1 MRRSYK
7 WISAIAGTFFF
18 GIFLVSCEEE
28 LSTLG
33 EGVVPDEPFNTGQA
47 EFDVFASNK
56 RVVAVQTNKLP
67 LYQAG
72 VYNDRVFGRRQ
83 AIITSQL
90 TFPNLQ
96 GNPTFGNFSQQR
108 EDTADSDDDDNTIN
122 ENETVKEVILYLP
135 YQLVPATN
143 RDRDGDG
150 VQDELESPEDREDP
164 NSDQDGDGLTDQE
177 ERVRGTNP
185 FDPDT
190 DGDGI
195 PDDEDEETVINPFAN
210 TFALDSIFSG
220 RFVDFNDQDQYV
232 GETFTLKVE
241 PSSFFLRDLD
251 PNTNFEELQEYF
263 SNTDIASFVEG
274 PVLVDSTLTIDNKE
288 IISFLEDDPDT
299 AETDESLTVE
309 TRLNP
314 GVRVRLDTTFFQ
326 ENILDKEG
334 SFELLS
340 QSNFSDFLRG
350 LHISLTP
357 ENEDLMILFNLA
369 DPNAGITIVYE
380 YDDFV
385 TTDTS
390 DGTEGSIVQVEGEYT
405 LNFLQNL
412 GNFTSGNA
420 VNTFIDDPFNADITT
435 ALDAEENAER
445 IFLKGGSGIAAEIRL
460 FGEDGGEE
468 IINQIREN
476 DWIINEANLVFQV
489 DQDELENLGGTV
501 EPPRLYL
508 FNGETSAPLFNLAT
522 ERSTSQS
529 PLGQF
534 LNYDGIL
541 QRDQD
546 GDGTQ
551 YTIRITEYINDIIV
565 RDSTN
570 ASLTLALTS
579 NIAIV
584 GTQEAEG
591 DMGSRIDL
599 PVMNAVNPLG
609 TILFG
614 PNPPAG
620 QEDKK
625 LKLEVFF
632 TETN

>member
-1 MRRSYK
+1 MRRSYR

-18 GIFLVSCEEE
+18 GIFLFSCEEE

-33 EGVVPDEPFNTGQA
+33 EGVVPEEPFNTGQA
-47 EFDVFASNK
+47 EFDVFALNK

-67 LYQAG
+67 LYQVG

-83 AIITSQL
+83 AIITTQL
-90 TFPNLQ
+90 TLPNLQ
-96 GNPTFGNFSQQR
+96 GNPTFGNFSQSR

-122 ENETVKEVILYLP
+122 ENETVKEVFLYLP

-164 NSDQDGDGLTDQE
+164 NSDQDGDGLTDLE
-177 ERVRGTNP
+177 ERTRGTNP

-195 PDDEDEETVINPFAN
+195 NDAEDDATVVNSFPN

-220 RFVDFNDQDQYV
+220 RFVDFNDKDQFI
-232 GETFTLKVE
+232 GERFTLRVE

-263 SNTDIASFVEG
+263 SNTDISTFVEG
-274 PVLVDSTLTIDNKE
+274 PPLFNGEVSIDNTE
-288 IISFLEDDPDT
+288 IVTFAEDDPET
-299 AETDESLTVE
+299 ETDESLIIE
-309 TRLNP
+309 TRLDP
-314 GVRVRLDTTFFQ
+314 GVRIPLDPTFFQ

-340 QSNFSDFLRG
+340 QSNFSNFLRG

-357 ENEDLMILFNLA
+357 ENEDLMILFDLSQAN
-369 DPNAGITIVYE
+369 ITIIYE
-380 YDDFV
+380 FDDFV
-385 TTDTS
+385 ADDTTG
-390 DGTEGSIVQVEGEYT
+390 GTEGSIEKVEGEYT
-405 LNFLQNL
+405 LNFLQNSA
-412 GNFTSGNA
+412 NFTNGNA
-420 VNTFIDDPFNADITT
+420 VNTFIDDPFNSEITT
-435 ALDAEENAER
+435 ALDTEENAER
-445 IFLKGGSGIAAEIRL
+445 IFLKGGSGIVAEIRL
-460 FGEDGGEE
+460 FGEDGGAEV
-468 IINQIREN
+468 INQIREN
-476 DWIINEANLVFQV
+476 DWIINEANLVFHV
-489 DQDELENLGGTV
+489 DQNELENLGGTI

-508 FNGETSAPLFNLAT
+508 FNGETTAPLFNPAT
-522 ERSTSQS
+522 ERSTSPS
-529 PLGQF
+529 PLGQI

-551 YTIRITEYINDIIV
+551 YTIRITEYINNIIV
-565 RDSTN
+565 RDSAN
-570 ASLTLALTS
+570 ANLTLALTS
-579 NIAIV
+579 NITIPA
-584 GTQEAEG
+584 TQEAEG

-599 PVMNAVNPLG
+599 PVMNAINPLG

-620 QEDKK
+620 AEDKK

>member
-1 MRRSYK
+1 MRRSYR

-18 GIFLVSCEEE
+18 GIFLFSCEEE

-33 EGVVPDEPFNTGQA
+33 EGVVPEEPFNTGQA
-47 EFDVFASNK
+47 EFDVFALNK

-67 LYQAG
+67 LYQVG

-83 AIITSQL
+83 AIITTQL

-96 GNPTFGNFSQQR
+96 GNPTFGNFSQSR

-122 ENETVKEVILYLP
+122 ENETVKEVFLYLP

-164 NSDQDGDGLTDQE
+164 NSDQDGDGLTDLE
-177 ERVRGTNP
+177 ERTRGTNP

-195 PDDEDEETVINPFAN
+195 NDAQDDDTVVNPFPN

-220 RFVDFNDQDQYV
+220 RFADFNDKDQYI
-232 GETFTLKVE
+232 GERFTLRVE

-263 SNTDIASFVEG
+263 SNTDITSFVEG

-288 IISFLEDDPDT
+288 IITFLEDDPDT
-299 AETDESLTVE
+299 EEDESLTVE

-314 GVRVRLDTTFFQ
+314 GVRVRLDTAFFQ

-340 QSNFSDFLRG
+340 QSNFNDFLRG

-385 TTDTS
+385 TDDTTD
-390 DGTEGSIVQVEGEYT
+390 GAEGSIEKVEGEFT

-412 GNFTSGNA
+412 NNFTNGNA
-420 VNTFIDDPFNADITT
+420 VNTFIDDPFSSNITS
-435 ALDAEENAER
+435 ALDTEENAER
-445 IFLKGGSGIAAEIRL
+445 IFLKGGSGIVAEIRL

-468 IINQIREN
+468 VINQIREN

-489 DQDELENLGGTV
+489 DQNELENLGGTI

-508 FNGETSAPLFNLAT
+508 FNGETTAPLFNPAT
-522 ERSTSQS
+522 EISGFPSS
-529 PLGQF
+529 LGQF

-546 GDGTQ
+546 GNGTQ
-551 YTIRITEYINDIIV
+551 YTIRITEYLNDIIV

-570 ASLTLALTS
+570 ARLTLTLTS
-579 NIAIV
+579 DITIPA
-584 GTQEAEG
+584 TQEAEG
-591 DMGSRIDL
+591 DMGSRVDL
-599 PVMNAVNPLG
+599 PVMNAINPLG

-614 PNPPAG
+614 PDPPDG
-620 QEDKK
+620 SEDKK
-625 LKLEVFF
+625 LKLELFF